1 MPGSPLAIEVQVH
14 HILSVMGG
22 MVLETNMNEI
32 LLRLQKQEILEKQE
46 LTILKVPSE
55 FDYDTAK
62 NYAVDV
68 TSVDSLATKEQIRWR
83 LIEISETQIFS
94 IAFIWFDAFG
104 TDMVISIHKA

>member
-1 MPGSPLAIEVQVH
+1 MFVYA
-14 HILSVMGG
+14 VM
-22 MVLETNMNEI
+22 
-32 LLRLQKQEILEKQE
+32 Q

-83 LIEISETQIFS
+83 VQGI
-94 IAFIWFDAFG
+94 
-104 TDMVISIHKA
+104 

>member
-1 MPGSPLAIEVQVH
+1 MQ
-14 HILSVMGG
+14 
-22 MVLETNMNEI
+22 
-32 LLRLQKQEILEKQE
+32 

-83 LIEISETQIFS
+83 VQGI
-94 IAFIWFDAFG
+94 
-104 TDMVISIHKA
+104 